1 MDLDWIRD
9 FTALAEH
16 QNFSRAADAR
26 HVTQPAFSRRV
37 RALEEWIGTPLFVR
51 SAQGAVLTAA
61 GEAFQPLAADL
72 MASLDRARRAALAAG
87 ERQTASLSI
96 AATHA
101 LSFTFFPNWISQQVE
116 LGRLGK
122 LNLVSD
128 TMDACEQAML
138 NGEVHF
144 LLCHWRNGMKLHLEP
159 ERYRSIRVGKDVLTA
174 FSAPDDQGRAIWPV
188 PGTTHRPTRLLGY
201 SPVSGLGRILA
212 SMRSPPPN
220 HETVETTFTSHL
232 AATLQAM
239 ARDGQGAA
247 WLPLSLA
254 EGDLKQGSLV
264 RAASRALDLPIDI
277 RLFRSP
283 DSRSK
288 ASDEL
293 WERLSHRG

>member
-37 RALEEWIGTPLFVR
+37 RALEDWIGTPLFVR

-72 MASLDRARRAALAAG
+72 LASLGRARRVALAAG
-87 ERQTASLSI
+87 ERQTTSLSI

-101 LSFTFFPNWISQQVE
+101 LSFTFFPNWISRQVE

-128 TMDACEQAML
+128 TMEACEQAML
-138 NGEVHF
+138 GGEVHF
-144 LLCHWRNGMKLHLEP
+144 LLCHWRNGMKLHLDP
-159 ERYRSIRVGKDVLTA
+159 ERYRSVRVGKDVLTA
-174 FSAPDDQGRAIWPV
+174 VSAPDDKGRAIWPL
-188 PGTTHRPTRLLGY
+188 PGTPNRPTRLLGY
-201 SPVSGLGRILA
+201 SPVSGLGRILG
-212 SMRSPPPN
+212 SMPSPPSN
-220 HETVETTFTSHL
+220 DGTVETTFTSHL

-239 ARDGQGAA
+239 AKDGQGAA
-247 WLPLSLA
+247 WLPATLIA
-254 EGDLKQGSLV
+254 DDLKRGSLV
-264 RAASRALDLPIDI
+264 KAASDAVDLPIEI

-283 DSRSK
+283 DCRNT

-293 WERLSHRG
+293 WERLTHTG

>member
-1 MDLDWIRD
+1 MPRSGHPMQAWHRHGIGLDQRLYCACGAPE
-9 FTALAEH
+9 F
-16 QNFSRAADAR
+16 FSCADAR

-51 SAQGAVLTAA
+51 TAHGAVLTAA
-61 GEAFQPLAADL
+61 GEVFQPLAADL

-122 LNLVSD
+122 LNLASD

-138 NGEVHF
+138 SGEVHF
-144 LLCHWRNGMKLHLEP
+144 LLCHWRNGMKLHLDP
-159 ERYRSIRVGKDVLTA
+159 ERYCSVRIGKDVLTA
-174 FSAPDDQGRAIWPV
+174 FSAPDDQGGAMWPV
-188 PGTTHRPTRLLGY
+188 PGTTDRPTRLLGY

-212 SMRSPPPN
+212 SMPASN
-220 HETVETTFTSHL
+220 NDTVETTFTSHL

-247 WLPLSLA
+247 WLPATLESF
-254 EGDLKQGSLV
+254 
-264 RAASRALDLPIDI
+264 
-277 RLFRSP
+277 RL
-283 DSRSK
+283 
-288 ASDEL
+288 
-293 WERLSHRG
+293 